1 MLPPEEWAPTIK
13 NWPALLWVRTRFT

>member
-1 MLPPEEWAPTIK
+1 MLPPEECAPTIK